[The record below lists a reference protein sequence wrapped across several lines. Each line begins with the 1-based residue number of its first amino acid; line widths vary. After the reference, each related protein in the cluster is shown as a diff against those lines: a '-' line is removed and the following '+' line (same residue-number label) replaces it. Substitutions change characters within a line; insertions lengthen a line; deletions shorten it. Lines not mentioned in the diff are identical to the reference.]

1 MVRTRVCVCTLVG
14 SGPPYARTRRVL
26 VCLAIVTLHGHSRH
40 TVKLLVVSISENA
53 LSLISVHTLT
63 HFSRAVLCGRGGGI
77 NKHIGN
83 VIYRRIVDYNKAVYQ
98 QVPKRQR
105 MLVSQSIVQT
115 ILNAGGRFLQEQT
128 ATDATTTTA
137 KSGTSPSRKRCT
149 DSNITTAT
157 TTMTTS
163 EWTEIQFRKAV
174 QKTSQALRE
183 KSDADDAV
191 SSSPTSTKAAS
202 NSIKYTT
209 V

>member
-1 MVRTRVCVCTLVG
+1 MGALDTL
-14 SGPPYARTRRVL
+14 
-26 VCLAIVTLHGHSRH
+26 
-40 TVKLLVVSISENA
+40 VKLLVVSIFENA
-53 LSLISVHTLT
+53 ISLISVHYTRT

-115 ILNAGGRFLQEQT
+115 ILNAGGRFLQEQS
-128 ATDATTTTA
+128 ATDATATTA

-149 DSNITTAT
+149 DSNTTTAT

-202 NSIKYTT
+202 NGIMYTT